1 MITKMK
7 KLTLTIAIILGIST
21 GLGMAQPSGGGLFQ
35 RGETSD
41 SHGDRSSSMPLL
53 PTQHGF
59 TDDQNADES
68 PLVGGM
74 GLLFALG
81 VAYLVRKRDTED

>member
-1 MITKMK
+1 MK
-7 KLTLTIAIILGIST
+7 KLTLTIAILISMAA
-21 GLGMAQPSGGGLFQ
+21 GAVAQPLGGGLFQ

-41 SHGDRSSSMPLL
+41 SHGDRSSSKPLL

>member
-1 MITKMK
+1 MK
-7 KLTLTIAIILGIST
+7 KLTLTIAILISMAA
-21 GLGMAQPSGGGLFQ
+21 GAVAQPLGGGLFQ

-59 TDDQNADES
+59 TDDQNADG
-68 PLVGGM
+68 PLGSGIAV
-74 GLLFALG
+74 LVALG
-81 VAYLVRKRDTED
+81 GAYLVGRRRKAE

>member
-1 MITKMK
+1 MK
-7 KLTLTIAIILGIST
+7 KLIITTAIILGMSMMT
-21 GLGMAQPSGGGLFQ
+21 LGQPNGGGLFQ